1 MVRRSWKTL
10 RATGNLSGQSGNST
24 RSYDGH
30 TETERPSCN
39 SQKLRANSGEC
50 RYKSKFRL
58 FPVTASL
65 NLRSKSCER
74 YGIAESRVLGRADAG
89 RTR

>member
-1 MVRRSWKTL
+1 MVRRRWKTL

-50 RYKSKFRL
+50 RYKVQISPF
-58 FPVTASL
+58 
-65 NLRSKSCER
+65 SCHGLTEP
-74 YGIAESRVLGRADAG
+74 ALKEL
-89 RTR
+89 